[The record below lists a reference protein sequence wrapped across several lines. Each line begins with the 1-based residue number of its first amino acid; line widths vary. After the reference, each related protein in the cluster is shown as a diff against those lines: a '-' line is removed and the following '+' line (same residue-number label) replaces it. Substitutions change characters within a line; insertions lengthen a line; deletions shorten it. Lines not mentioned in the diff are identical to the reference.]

1 MRLRQLV
8 SYWKKRHQADARLE
22 MKIAHTGTGRER
34 ITPHRPRENH
44 QHAPGHTHDA
54 PPEPLQERE
63 AAMPD
68 LSTFY
73 NWCVLEGCRVML
85 KCGRLYGR
93 KGWWGQYKCV
103 FTVALSS

>member
-1 MRLRQLV
+1 MLRQLV
-8 SYWKKRHQADARLE
+8 SYWKKRHQADALLE
-22 MKIAHTGTGRER
+22 MKIVHASTGRQR
-34 ITPHRPRENH
+34 ITPHRPREDH
-44 QHAPGHTHDA
+44 PHGEGHTHDA